1 MIEINLPYKFNSKNM
16 SVTPYLEQTKK
27 ETLMS
32 KKDIILRL
40 ETALEDKDWDAIE
53 LLLEDIQYDEEEKL
67 DQGYDQFVDDYEDL
81 D

>member
-1 MIEINLPYKFNSKNM
+1 M

>member
-1 MIEINLPYKFNSKNM
+1 M
-16 SVTPYLEQTKK
+16 SVTPYLVQNKK
-27 ETLMS
+27 ESLMS

-40 ETALEDKDWDAIE
+40 ESALEDKDWDAIE
-53 LLLEDIQYDEEEKL
+53 LLLEDLQYDEEGKL